1 MQNVHV
7 IRQFKIDMT
16 PEQWAMYDMAGAAKA
31 AREINRLVEEILNST
46 NDRRTAMLRIDD
58 VLRQYRTFGV
68 DDTEGRVAA
77 SQLIE
82 YVFPTPL
89 RVR

>member
-7 IRQFKIDMT
+7 TRQVCIDMT
-16 PEQWAMYDMAGAAKA
+16 PEQWAMYDIAGAAKA
-31 AREINRLVEEILNST
+31 AREINRLVEEIVNST
-46 NDRRTAMLRIDD
+46 NDRRVAMLRIDE
-58 VLRQYRTFGV
+58 VLRRYASFGV

-77 SQLIE
+77 SALLE
-82 YVFPTPL
+82 HLFPTPL